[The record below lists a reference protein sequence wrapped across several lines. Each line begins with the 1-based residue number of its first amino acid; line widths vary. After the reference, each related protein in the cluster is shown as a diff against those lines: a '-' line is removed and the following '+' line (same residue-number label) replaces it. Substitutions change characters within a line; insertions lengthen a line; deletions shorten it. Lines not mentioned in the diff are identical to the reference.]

1 MHGCRARRLAVVATA
16 RAVRE
21 QQAFNAGRAAAM
33 GAAQSQAAPAVQQA
47 PVQPAPASYL
57 HTSAPASR
65 AEPAMEPVVSESH
78 KAALRNVKPKV

>member
-1 MHGCRARRLAVVATA
+1 MATA

-33 GAAQSQAAPAVQQA
+33 GAAQSQAAP
-47 PVQPAPASYL
+47 PVQPAPATYL